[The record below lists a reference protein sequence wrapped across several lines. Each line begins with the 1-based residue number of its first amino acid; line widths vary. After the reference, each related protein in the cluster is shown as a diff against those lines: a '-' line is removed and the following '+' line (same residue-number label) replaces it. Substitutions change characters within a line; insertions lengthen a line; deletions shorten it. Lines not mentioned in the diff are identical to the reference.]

1 MKTNVKNGMAFRY
14 RVPTC
19 WGNLKGIVFTEMFK
33 REPLHKKLLDES
45 FFKGLISIGNPNR
58 EKDSSLSSFIGVR
71 LGTTDDPELLY
82 ALSFADFSKQGFKE
96 FKDSTYLRKRT
107 TRTSSAYETV
117 SPKYPL
123 VRQLLLSKFVDD
135 LEWNHPTDKRRTEW
149 MLGSI
154 TSTTHYGGGNAKR
167 GMMQSI
173 RSAVNGVCRA
183 DSEYSYLLFL
193 FNELIRDSNFGE
205 RIHKKMIK
213 MSPKALVLG
222 SKGAKWDEESKE
234 LCLYARASAY
244 RKLKREGWER
254 RGSKPGKYAWKGKGG
269 IVYLEDMQMAIPFID
284 EEFNPPPDLAGTLAE
299 DKRSAEYFRL
309 RDKLER
315 HLMDMHCYCQL
326 TERVFNSLKP

>member
-149 MLGSI
+149 MRGSI

-173 RSAVNGVCRA
+173 RSAVNGFCRA

-193 FNELIRDSNFGE
+193 FNQLIRDSNFGE

-284 EEFNPPPDLAGTLAE
+284 EEFNPPPDLAETLAE

>member
-14 RVPTC
+14 RVPSC

-33 REPLHKKLLDES
+33 REPLMETLEKDS
-45 FFKGLISIGNPNR
+45 FFRGLISIGNPNR
-58 EKDSSLSSFIGVR
+58 EKGWSQFEAR
-71 LGTTDDPELLY
+71 TTAEDPELLY

-96 FKDSTYLRKRT
+96 FRKSTYLRKRT

-135 LEWNHPTDKRRTEW
+135 LEWNHPTDKRRSAW
-149 MLGSI
+149 VRGSI

-173 RSAVNGVCRA
+173 RSAVNGFCRA

-193 FNELIRDSNFGE
+193 FNELIRDENFGE
-205 RIHKKMIK
+205 RIHKKMMK

-222 SKGAKWDEESKE
+222 GREGHGKWDEESKE

-244 RKLKREGWER
+244 RKLKRDGWER

-269 IVYLEDMQMAIPFID
+269 VVYLEDMEMAIPFID
-284 EEFNPPPDLAGTLAE
+284 EKFNPPPDLAGTLAE
-299 DKRSAEYFRL
+299 EKRSAEYFQL
-309 RDKLER
+309 RDQLER
-315 HLMDMHCYCQL
+315 HLMDMPSYCVL
-326 TERVFNSLKP
+326 TEQVYNSLKP

>member
-1 MKTNVKNGMAFRY
+1 
-14 RVPTC
+14 
-19 WGNLKGIVFTEMFK
+19 
-33 REPLHKKLLDES
+33 
-45 FFKGLISIGNPNR
+45 
-58 EKDSSLSSFIGVR
+58 
-71 LGTTDDPELLY
+71 
-82 ALSFADFSKQGFKE
+82 
-96 FKDSTYLRKRT
+96 
-107 TRTSSAYETV
+107 
-117 SPKYPL
+117 
-123 VRQLLLSKFVDD
+123 
-135 LEWNHPTDKRRTEW
+135 
-149 MLGSI
+149 
-154 TSTTHYGGGNAKR
+154 
-167 GMMQSI
+167 
-173 RSAVNGVCRA
+173 
-183 DSEYSYLLFL
+183 
-193 FNELIRDSNFGE
+193 
-205 RIHKKMIK
+205 MIK

>member
-14 RVPTC
+14 RVPSC
-19 WGNLKGIVFTEMFK
+19 WGNLRGIVFTEMFK
-33 REPLHKKLLDES
+33 REPLMETLEKDS
-45 FFKGLISIGNPNR
+45 FFRGLVAIGNPNR
-58 EKDSSLSSFIGVR
+58 EKEFVAR
-71 LGTTDDPELLY
+71 ERATDDPELLY

-96 FKDSTYLRKRT
+96 LRNSTYLRELT
-107 TRTSSAYETV
+107 TRTSSAYEAV
-117 SPKYPL
+117 SPKYSL

-149 MLGSI
+149 VRGSI

-173 RSAVNGVCRA
+173 RSAVNGFCRA

-193 FNELIRDSNFGE
+193 FNELIRDPNFGE

-222 SKGAKWDEESKE
+222 SKDAKWDEESKE

-244 RKLKREGWER
+244 RKLKREGWEH
-254 RGSKPGKYAWKGKGG
+254 RGSKPGKYAWKGKEGV
-269 IVYLEDMQMAIPFID
+269 VYLEDMEMAIPFID
-284 EEFNPPPDLAGTLAE
+284 EKFNPPPDLVEALADE
-299 DKRSAEYFRL
+299 KRSAEYFQL
-309 RDKLER
+309 RDQLER
-315 HLMDMHCYCQL
+315 HLMDMPSYCVL
-326 TERVFNSLKP
+326 TERVYNSLKP